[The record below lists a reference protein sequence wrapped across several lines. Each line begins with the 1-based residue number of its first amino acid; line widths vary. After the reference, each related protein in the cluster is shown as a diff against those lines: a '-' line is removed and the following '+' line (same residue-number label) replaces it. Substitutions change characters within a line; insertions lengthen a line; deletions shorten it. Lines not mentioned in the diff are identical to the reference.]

1 MTTVAKIVAN
11 RLNAL
16 ASTGPRTPE
25 GKAKA
30 AQNARKHGLFSQAA
44 VLPDEDL
51 DEYNRLNSQIRSD
64 LRPATPIEHEL
75 VEIIISTLWRMRR
88 ALKIESGLISM
99 YRVYQNQDGGVGC
112 AFAHDASQLACFQR
126 LSRYEVALER
136 RLFRTLREFQE
147 IRAARPHRRRDET
160 PTFDVL
166 NPVGEQSLVINA
178 VADSNSQKKGFWRGF
193 FHDHFGFLRGQG
205 HLNG

>member
-51 DEYNRLNSQIRSD
+51 DEYNRLNSQIRS
-64 LRPATPIEHEL
+64 EHCSSVLEL
-75 VEIIISTLWRMRR
+75 
-88 ALKIESGLISM
+88 
-99 YRVYQNQDGGVGC
+99 YP
-112 AFAHDASQLACFQR
+112 
-126 LSRYEVALER
+126 SRTSVDQ
-136 RLFRTLREFQE
+136 T
-147 IRAARPHRRRDET
+147 
-160 PTFDVL
+160 
-166 NPVGEQSLVINA
+166 
-178 VADSNSQKKGFWRGF
+178 
-193 FHDHFGFLRGQG
+193 
-205 HLNG
+205 